1 MPDPPLQPVKPLRE
15 YLLHPLHNLRKLKPI
30 RRLNVEGK
38 PVILK
43 PQQTNLEDIALFRL
57 PEDPVEEGKCDGPSE
72 QGLPIVD
79 AGTYFVPDILTK

>member
-1 MPDPPLQPVKPLRE
+1 MPDPPVHPVKPLRE
-15 YLLHPLHNLRKLKPI
+15 YLLHPLHDLRKLKSV

-43 PQQTNLEDIALFRL
+43 PKQTNLKGIPFFRL
-57 PEDPVEEGKCDGPSE
+57 PEDAVKEGKCDGPSE

-79 AGTYFVPDILTK
+79 AGTYFVPDTLTK